1 MREVKIRRVAIVDIS
16 APKREFH
23 SRCLDVLI
31 SEFVNRPSTKYDQF
45 MDKNEDNGCPLKM
58 SRVCMEI
65 FSGQPFSISLFLSIE
80 ILVKWSYFEGP

>member
-1 MREVKIRRVAIVDIS
+1 MAIVDIS

-45 MDKNEDNGCPLKM
+45 MDKNEENGLYGD
-58 SRVCMEI
+58 
-65 FSGQPFSISLFLSIE
+65 F
-80 ILVKWSYFEGP
+80 